1 MAIQEV
7 DQEKCIGCGQC
18 VKACA
23 VDVIRM
29 DKEAKKAYLAYPQDC
44 MMCELCLFYCPVDAL
59 VFTPEKKRDVI
70 VSWG

>member
-7 DQEKCIGCGQC
+7 DKEKCIGCGQC
-18 VKACA
+18 VKSCA

-29 DKEAKKAYLAYPQDC
+29 DKEEKKAYIAYPQDC
-44 MMCELCLFYCPVDAL
+44 MLCELCLFFCPVDAL
-59 VFTPEKKRDVI
+59 VFTPEKKKDVI